1 MIQRPKKVQRAEK
14 GYLTNEKY
22 QDYAEKQFKTIYDYL
37 DGLVGKQAF
46 IGETNGSIN
55 LPSDYASYDYMEV
68 EYYCYRHNRKIGG
81 TKIIPITDET
91 EFSLSEIIYKSA
103 TYGMLGSL
111 AQYKIEN
118 GILTLKGYRN
128 FEITDNTMPYVNS
141 ADNVFVIT
149 KIKLRKE

>member
-46 IGETNGSIN
+46 IGETSGSIN

-68 EYYCYRHNRKIGG
+68 EYYCYRDNRKIGG
-81 TKIIPITDET
+81 TKIIPITEET

-118 GILTLKGYRN
+118 GVLTLKGYRN

>member
-68 EYYCYRHNRKIGG
+68 EYYCYRDNRKIGG

-118 GILTLKGYRN
+118 GVLTLKGYRN

>member
-46 IGETNGSIN
+46 IGETSGSIN

-68 EYYCYRHNRKIGG
+68 EYYCYRDNRKIGG

-118 GILTLKGYRN
+118 GVLTLKGYRN